1 MLASVFIAIL
11 PCKDRTR
18 IRKHMYRKH
27 LYAQQYPHKPRN
39 SAFPSGPE
47 IPRTPLTPPYQQV
60 TLPPRQPNRASQ
72 TAFPSRT
79 TIRKPCARVSIRS
92 SIYLVTAEKRAELKA
107 TDASLIHRIVQRDE
121 SALAALYDR
130 YAGMLSSVLNRIL
143 RDTQA
148 AEEILQDIFYQLW
161 RNAAQFDS
169 SRGSLSGWLL
179 VIARNRALSRL
190 RRHNPASGDE
200 LSENTVVVASN
211 LESSVA
217 QQQLMSKVI
226 SALDNLPKE
235 QRAAIELA
243 YFEGL
248 THSEIAQRTGD
259 PLGTVKTRLRS
270 AVETLKRDLHS

>member
-1 MLASVFIAIL
+1 M
-11 PCKDRTR
+11 
-18 IRKHMYRKH
+18 
-27 LYAQQYPHKPRN
+27 
-39 SAFPSGPE
+39 
-47 IPRTPLTPPYQQV
+47 
-60 TLPPRQPNRASQ
+60 
-72 TAFPSRT
+72 
-79 TIRKPCARVSIRS
+79 
-92 SIYLVTAEKRAELKA
+92 VTAEKRAEVKA
-107 TDASLIHRIVQRDE
+107 TDASLIDRIVQRDE

-161 RNAAQFDS
+161 RNAGQFDS

-179 VIARNRALSRL
+179 VIARNRAISRL

-217 QQQLMSKVI
+217 QQQLMTRVK